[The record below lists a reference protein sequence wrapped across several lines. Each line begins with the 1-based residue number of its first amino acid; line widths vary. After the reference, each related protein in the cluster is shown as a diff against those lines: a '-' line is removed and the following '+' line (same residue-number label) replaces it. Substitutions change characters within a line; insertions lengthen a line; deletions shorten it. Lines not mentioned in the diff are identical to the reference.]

1 MAVTLEKEQQQTDD
15 IVDMIE
21 SLMASGTG
29 HLTITPDALENG
41 GIKVD
46 TYRSM
51 DCSKGNMACCQP
63 TEFLGED

>member
-1 MAVTLEKEQQQTDD
+1 MALEPENKQQEDD
-15 IVDMIE
+15 IVEMIE
-21 SLMASGTG
+21 RLMSQGTG
-29 HLTITPDALENG
+29 HVTVTPEELENG

-63 TEFLGED
+63 TEFLDEE

>member
-1 MAVTLEKEQQQTDD
+1 MALEPEKRQREDD
-15 IVDMIE
+15 IIAMIE
-21 SLMASGTG
+21 NLMASGTG
-29 HLTITPDALENG
+29 HLTVTQEELENG

-63 TEFLGED
+63 TEFLEEE